1 MDGVM
6 LYKAKEELQRE
17 LETGY
22 IIKIYQPHQQVVNF
36 EFRSQQKNKNLFI
49 FLHPSDQG
57 IFLADYN
64 MDNPLKPP
72 SFTMLLRKYLQGM
85 PLDRIE
91 QRGLDRMLVFHFG
104 SYQLIVELM
113 GRHANLA
120 LVKEGKVLGALKPQ
134 GEESQRPIGSGLPY
148 NPPPA
153 QGKYDPWEIPWEILK
168 EKNSDKKTWRLLF
181 DNVEGIGPKTARDLV
196 ARAELDPEE
205 KVGNLE
211 NHQFDKVKEVVS
223 WLGNFLNTSPPHPT
237 ALYEDGKLFEVF
249 PFEPVAWPE
258 MEKRKFPTLSGLLG
272 TTIIQSWEKNQLQGK
287 KKQLQKMVNKELK
300 KKERKLQKLQEDLR
314 EARGSETL
322 KVKGELLTT
331 YAHKINKGDQVVELP
346 NYYQDNTPIE
356 IKIKPE
362 LSPHANAQ
370 QYFKK
375 YHKKKKALKHLKK
388 QIGLTRREVRY
399 LEEANHY
406 LDQADSLREVWEL
419 EEEFK
424 ETGVIPIRR
433 KKSSP
438 DVKSKPRQ
446 FETSDGKTILVGRN
460 NRQNE
465 ELFRKAKSH
474 DLWFH
479 TREIPGSHVIIKTEN
494 VAVKDEDL
502 LKAATLAAFFSKGKQ
517 DSKVAVDYTEVK
529 NLKKPKG
536 SPLGF
541 VHYENYQTIL
551 APPELPES

>member
-6 LYKAKEELQRE
+6 LNKTGAELQRE
-17 LETGY
+17 LQTGY
-22 IIKIYQPHQQVVNF
+22 IIKIYQPHQQVVNI
-36 EFRSQQKNKNLFI
+36 EFRCQQRNKNLYI

-64 MDNPLKPP
+64 MDNPPKPP

-85 PLDRIE
+85 PLDKIE

-120 LVKEGKVLGALKPQ
+120 LIKEGKVLGVLKPQ
-134 GEESQRPIGSGLPY
+134 GEESQRPISPGLPY

-153 QGKYDPWEIPWEILK
+153 QGKYDPWEIPWERLK
-168 EKNSDKKTWRLLF
+168 AENRDKKIWRLLF
-181 DNVEGIGPKTARDLV
+181 DNIEGIGPKTARDLV
-196 ARAELDPEE
+196 VRAELDPEE
-205 KVGNLE
+205 KVDNLGE
-211 NHQFDKVKEVVS
+211 QQMDNVKEVVS
-223 WLGNFLNTSPPHPT
+223 WLENFLATSPPDPT
-237 ALYEDGKLFEVF
+237 ALYEDGELFEVF

-258 MEKRKFPTLSGLLG
+258 MEKRKFATLSQLLG

-287 KKQLQKMVNKELK
+287 KNQLQKLVNKEVK

-322 KVKGELLTT
+322 KVKGELLTA
-331 YAHKINKGDQVVELP
+331 YAHKIKKGDQVVELP
-346 NYYQDNTPIE
+346 NYYQDNSPIE

-370 QYFKK
+370 KYFKQ

-388 QIGLTRREVRY
+388 QLALTRREVRY

-424 ETGVIPIRR
+424 ETGVITIRR

-438 DVKSKPRQ
+438 DIKSKPRQ
-446 FETSDGKTILVGRN
+446 FETSDGRTILVGRN

-465 ELFRKAKSH
+465 ELFRKAKTH

-479 TREIPGSHVIIKTEN
+479 TREIPGSHVIIKTEKL
-494 VAVKDEDL
+494 AVNDKDL
-502 LKAATLAAFFSKGKQ
+502 LKAASLAAFFSKGRQ

-541 VHYENYQTIL
+541 VHYENYRTII
-551 APPELPES
+551 APPELPGS